1 MKFKGV
7 QRKKGLTSLQS
18 TSWSSE
24 DLNVNLFSIKKE
36 EKTAGTDNLA
46 TKKENLSI
54 SVALL

>member
-24 DLNVNLFSIKKE
+24 DLNVNLLSIKE